1 MLKTVI
7 YARYSSDKQN
17 EQSIEGQIHE
27 CEQFAKTHDMV
38 IIKHYIDRALSGK
51 TDDRPSFLQMI
62 KDSSSGLFDA
72 ILVYKTDRFARNRY
86 DSAVYKAKLKKN
98 GIKIFYAKENIPD
111 GPEGIILESMLEGFA
126 EYYSAELSQKV
137 KRGIKENIRK
147 GLSFGGA
154 CPFGYKIVNK
164 KYVIDDEQAPYVKK
178 IFEDYA
184 KGRRAIDIFNELNT
198 LPNYAGK
205 GRKWNRSSLN
215 RMLTNKKYIGIYE
228 LEDVCVKDAI
238 PPIID
243 EALFNKVQSRIL
255 FNRRHTTRAKVNYL
269 LSGKLFCGL
278 CEHSMTGKTGTSKT
292 KVKYHYYVCSNRHC
306 KQKKYR
312 KELLED
318 IIIQYTVKD
327 ILNPKHFKMIAK
339 KCLEIQQA
347 DNKINDILLMLKKQ
361 LTATKTKINNIMNA
375 IEAGIITTSTKDR
388 LEQLEQEKYKLE
400 LEISTQQLNSNRLLS
415 EKQIIYMLNVFY
427 NKRVDVS
434 FYNQIIDCFI
444 YKIYI
449 YSDKICIVYNLNNS
463 DKDVTYSDINEL
475 YKSSHLNSCGSPLGE
490 ENVKALRDNLGWEEQ
505 EAFVIPQDVYDNF
518 AQKAKK
524 GQEVEDNWNKL
535 FKAYCEKY
543 PEKKALWDKYF
554 AVIDDEKLLNCDE
567 FWSYEDKPQA
577 TRSLSG
583 NMINRLAKIMP
594 NFWGGSADLGPS
606 NKTVIKDG
614 GSFSKNNYLG
624 RNIHYG
630 VREFAMAA
638 IANGITLYGGTKT
651 FVGTF
656 FVFSDYLKPMARL
669 AALMKIPVTY
679 VLTHDSIGVGEDG
692 PTHEPIEQLAMLRAM
707 PNINV
712 FRPADAT
719 ETAAAWYSAITSKN
733 TPTVLALSRQ
743 NLPQIEG
750 SSKEALKGGYII
762 AESIKAKP
770 DAIIIASGSEV
781 SLAVD
786 AKKELMEKG
795 FDIRV
800 VSMPCM
806 DIFEQQSDEYKEKIL
821 PQTVEKRLVVEAGSS
836 ICWGK
841 YLGFKGKSVTI
852 DTFGASAPANVL
864 FKKYGFTVENVVNKA
879 LSMLK

>member
-1 MLKTVI
+1 MNIEQKSVNAIRVLAADTVQKANSGHPGMPLGSAAMAYELWANHLTHNPKNPKWVNRDRFI
-7 YARYSSDKQN
+7 LSAGHASSLLYSLLHLFGYGLTIEDMKNFRQDNSLTPGHPEYGHTVGVEATTGPLGAGMGMAVGMAMAQAHMAATFNTEDYNIIDHYTFVLGGDGCMEEGISSEAFSLAGTLGLSKLIVLYDSN
-17 EQSIEGQIHE
+17 NITIEGNTDLAFTEDVNKRMEAFGFQTLTVEDGNNLEEISKAIE
-27 CEQFAKTHDMV
+27 LAK
-38 IIKHYIDRALSGK
+38 AEK
-51 TDDRPSFLQMI
+51 TKPSFI
-62 KDSSSGLFDA
+62 
-72 ILVYKTDRFARNRY
+72 
-86 DSAVYKAKLKKN
+86 
-98 GIKIFYAKENIPD
+98 
-111 GPEGIILESMLEGFA
+111 
-126 EYYSAELSQKV
+126 
-137 KRGIKENIRK
+137 
-147 GLSFGGA
+147 
-154 CPFGYKIVNK
+154 
-164 KYVIDDEQAPYVKK
+164 
-178 IFEDYA
+178 
-184 KGRRAIDIFNELNT
+184 
-198 LPNYAGK
+198 
-205 GRKWNRSSLN
+205 
-215 RMLTNKKYIGIYE
+215 
-228 LEDVCVKDAI
+228 
-238 PPIID
+238 
-243 EALFNKVQSRIL
+243 
-255 FNRRHTTRAKVNYL
+255 
-269 LSGKLFCGL
+269 
-278 CEHSMTGKTGTSKT
+278 
-292 KVKYHYYVCSNRHC
+292 
-306 KQKKYR
+306 
-312 KELLED
+312 
-318 IIIQYTVKD
+318 TV
-327 ILNPKHFKMIAK
+327 
-339 KCLEIQQA
+339 
-347 DNKINDILLMLKKQ
+347 
-361 LTATKTKINNIMNA
+361 KTKIA
-375 IEAGIITTSTKDR
+375 FGCPAKEG
-388 LEQLEQEKYKLE
+388 
-400 LEISTQQLNSNRLLS
+400 S
-415 EKQIIYMLNVFY
+415 E
-427 NKRVDVS
+427 
-434 FYNQIIDCFI
+434 
-444 YKIYI
+444 
-449 YSDKICIVYNLNNS
+449 
-463 DKDVTYSDINEL
+463 
-475 YKSSHLNSCGSPLGE
+475 SSHGSPLGE

-505 EAFVIPQDVYDNF
+505 EAFVIPQDIYDNF

-524 GQEVEDNWNKL
+524 GQDAEDNWNKL

-543 PEKKALWDKYF
+543 PEKKELWDKYF

-836 ICWGK
+836 I
-841 YLGFKGKSVTI
+841 
-852 DTFGASAPANVL
+852 
-864 FKKYGFTVENVVNKA
+864 
-879 LSMLK
+879 

>member
-1 MLKTVI
+1 MNIEQKSVNAIRVLAADTVQKANSGHPGMPLGSAAMAYELWANHLTHNPKNPKWVNRDRFI
-7 YARYSSDKQN
+7 LSAGHASSLLYSLLHLFGYGLTIEDMKNFRQDNSLTPGHPEYGHTVGVEATTGPLGAGMGMAVGMAMAQAHMAATFNTEDYNVIDHYTFVLGGDGCMEEGISSEAFSLAGTLGLSKLIVLYDSN
-17 EQSIEGQIHE
+17 NITIEGNTDLAFTEDVNKRMEAFGFQTLTVEDGNNLEEISKAIE
-27 CEQFAKTHDMV
+27 LAK
-38 IIKHYIDRALSGK
+38 AEK
-51 TDDRPSFLQMI
+51 TKPSFI
-62 KDSSSGLFDA
+62 
-72 ILVYKTDRFARNRY
+72 
-86 DSAVYKAKLKKN
+86 
-98 GIKIFYAKENIPD
+98 
-111 GPEGIILESMLEGFA
+111 
-126 EYYSAELSQKV
+126 
-137 KRGIKENIRK
+137 
-147 GLSFGGA
+147 
-154 CPFGYKIVNK
+154 
-164 KYVIDDEQAPYVKK
+164 
-178 IFEDYA
+178 
-184 KGRRAIDIFNELNT
+184 
-198 LPNYAGK
+198 
-205 GRKWNRSSLN
+205 
-215 RMLTNKKYIGIYE
+215 
-228 LEDVCVKDAI
+228 
-238 PPIID
+238 
-243 EALFNKVQSRIL
+243 
-255 FNRRHTTRAKVNYL
+255 
-269 LSGKLFCGL
+269 
-278 CEHSMTGKTGTSKT
+278 
-292 KVKYHYYVCSNRHC
+292 
-306 KQKKYR
+306 
-312 KELLED
+312 
-318 IIIQYTVKD
+318 TV
-327 ILNPKHFKMIAK
+327 
-339 KCLEIQQA
+339 
-347 DNKINDILLMLKKQ
+347 
-361 LTATKTKINNIMNA
+361 KTKIA
-375 IEAGIITTSTKDR
+375 FGCPAKEG
-388 LEQLEQEKYKLE
+388 
-400 LEISTQQLNSNRLLS
+400 S
-415 EKQIIYMLNVFY
+415 E
-427 NKRVDVS
+427 
-434 FYNQIIDCFI
+434 
-444 YKIYI
+444 
-449 YSDKICIVYNLNNS
+449 
-463 DKDVTYSDINEL
+463 
-475 YKSSHLNSCGSPLGE
+475 SSHGSPLGE

-524 GQEVEDNWNKL
+524 GQEAEDNWNKL

-543 PEKKALWDKYF
+543 PEKKKLWDKYF

-567 FWSYEDKPQA
+567 FWSYEDKSQA

-594 NFWGGSADLGPS
+594 NLWGGSADLGPS

-750 SSKEALKGGYII
+750 SSKETLKGGYII

-879 LSMLK
+879 LSILK

>member
-1 MLKTVI
+1 MNIEQKSVNAIRVLAADTVQKANSGHPGMPLGSAAMAYELWANHLTHNPKNLKWVNRDRFILSAGHASSLLYSLLHLFGYGLTIEDMKNFRQDNSLTPGHPEYGHTVGVEATTGPLGAGMGMAVGMAMAQAHMAATFNTEDYNVI
-7 YARYSSDKQN
+7 DHYTFVLGGDGCMEEGISSEAFSLAGTLGLSKLIVLYDSN
-17 EQSIEGQIHE
+17 NITIEGNTDLAFTEDVNKRMEAFGFQTLTVEDGNNLEEISKAIE
-27 CEQFAKTHDMV
+27 LAK
-38 IIKHYIDRALSGK
+38 AEK
-51 TDDRPSFLQMI
+51 TKPSFI
-62 KDSSSGLFDA
+62 
-72 ILVYKTDRFARNRY
+72 
-86 DSAVYKAKLKKN
+86 
-98 GIKIFYAKENIPD
+98 
-111 GPEGIILESMLEGFA
+111 
-126 EYYSAELSQKV
+126 
-137 KRGIKENIRK
+137 
-147 GLSFGGA
+147 
-154 CPFGYKIVNK
+154 
-164 KYVIDDEQAPYVKK
+164 
-178 IFEDYA
+178 
-184 KGRRAIDIFNELNT
+184 
-198 LPNYAGK
+198 
-205 GRKWNRSSLN
+205 
-215 RMLTNKKYIGIYE
+215 
-228 LEDVCVKDAI
+228 
-238 PPIID
+238 
-243 EALFNKVQSRIL
+243 
-255 FNRRHTTRAKVNYL
+255 
-269 LSGKLFCGL
+269 
-278 CEHSMTGKTGTSKT
+278 
-292 KVKYHYYVCSNRHC
+292 
-306 KQKKYR
+306 
-312 KELLED
+312 
-318 IIIQYTVKD
+318 TV
-327 ILNPKHFKMIAK
+327 
-339 KCLEIQQA
+339 
-347 DNKINDILLMLKKQ
+347 
-361 LTATKTKINNIMNA
+361 KTKIA
-375 IEAGIITTSTKDR
+375 FGCPAKEG
-388 LEQLEQEKYKLE
+388 
-400 LEISTQQLNSNRLLS
+400 S
-415 EKQIIYMLNVFY
+415 E
-427 NKRVDVS
+427 
-434 FYNQIIDCFI
+434 
-444 YKIYI
+444 
-449 YSDKICIVYNLNNS
+449 
-463 DKDVTYSDINEL
+463 
-475 YKSSHLNSCGSPLGE
+475 SSHGSPLGE

-524 GQEVEDNWNKL
+524 GQEAEDNWNKL

>member
-1 MLKTVI
+1 MNIEQKSVNAIRVLAADTVQKANSGHPGMPLGSAAMAYELWANHLTHNPKNPKWVNRDRFI
-7 YARYSSDKQN
+7 LSAGHASSLLYSLLHLFGYGLTIEDMKNFRQDNSLTPGHPEYGHTVGVEATTGPLGAGMGMAVGMAMAQAHMAATFNIEDYNIIDHYTFVLGGDGCMEEGISSEAFSLAGTLGLSKLIVLYDSN
-17 EQSIEGQIHE
+17 NITIEGNTDLAFTEDVNKRMEAFGFQTLTVEDGNNLEEISKAIE
-27 CEQFAKTHDMV
+27 LAK
-38 IIKHYIDRALSGK
+38 AEK
-51 TDDRPSFLQMI
+51 TKPSFI
-62 KDSSSGLFDA
+62 
-72 ILVYKTDRFARNRY
+72 
-86 DSAVYKAKLKKN
+86 
-98 GIKIFYAKENIPD
+98 
-111 GPEGIILESMLEGFA
+111 
-126 EYYSAELSQKV
+126 
-137 KRGIKENIRK
+137 
-147 GLSFGGA
+147 
-154 CPFGYKIVNK
+154 
-164 KYVIDDEQAPYVKK
+164 
-178 IFEDYA
+178 
-184 KGRRAIDIFNELNT
+184 
-198 LPNYAGK
+198 
-205 GRKWNRSSLN
+205 
-215 RMLTNKKYIGIYE
+215 
-228 LEDVCVKDAI
+228 
-238 PPIID
+238 
-243 EALFNKVQSRIL
+243 
-255 FNRRHTTRAKVNYL
+255 
-269 LSGKLFCGL
+269 
-278 CEHSMTGKTGTSKT
+278 
-292 KVKYHYYVCSNRHC
+292 
-306 KQKKYR
+306 
-312 KELLED
+312 
-318 IIIQYTVKD
+318 TV
-327 ILNPKHFKMIAK
+327 
-339 KCLEIQQA
+339 
-347 DNKINDILLMLKKQ
+347 
-361 LTATKTKINNIMNA
+361 KTKIA
-375 IEAGIITTSTKDR
+375 FGCPAKEG
-388 LEQLEQEKYKLE
+388 
-400 LEISTQQLNSNRLLS
+400 S
-415 EKQIIYMLNVFY
+415 E
-427 NKRVDVS
+427 
-434 FYNQIIDCFI
+434 
-444 YKIYI
+444 
-449 YSDKICIVYNLNNS
+449 
-463 DKDVTYSDINEL
+463 
-475 YKSSHLNSCGSPLGE
+475 SSHGSPLGE

-524 GQEVEDNWNKL
+524 GQEAEDNWNKL

-543 PEKKALWDKYF
+543 PEKKELWDKYF

>member
-62 KDSSSGLFDA
+62 KDSSSGIFDA
-72 ILVYKTDRFARNRY
+72 VLVYKTDRFARNRY

-154 CPFGYKIVNK
+154 CLFGYKIVNK

-215 RMLTNKKYIGIYE
+215 RMLTNKKYIGIYK

-292 KVKYHYYVCSNRHC
+292 KAKYHYYVCSNRHC

-347 DNKINDILLMLKKQ
+347 DNKINDILSMLKKQ
-361 LTATKTKINNIMNA
+361 LTATKTKINNLMNA

-388 LEQLEQEKYKLE
+388 LEQLELEKYKLE

-415 EKQIIYMLNVFY
+415 EEQILYMLNEFY
-427 NKRVDVS
+427 KKRADVS

-475 YKSSHLNSCGSPLGE
+475 YKSSHLNSCGSL
-490 ENVKALRDNLGWEEQ
+490 
-505 EAFVIPQDVYDNF
+505 F
-518 AQKAKK
+518 QKQK
-524 GQEVEDNWNKL
+524 V
-535 FKAYCEKY
+535 
-543 PEKKALWDKYF
+543 
-554 AVIDDEKLLNCDE
+554 
-567 FWSYEDKPQA
+567 
-577 TRSLSG
+577 
-583 NMINRLAKIMP
+583 
-594 NFWGGSADLGPS
+594 
-606 NKTVIKDG
+606 
-614 GSFSKNNYLG
+614 
-624 RNIHYG
+624 
-630 VREFAMAA
+630 
-638 IANGITLYGGTKT
+638 
-651 FVGTF
+651 
-656 FVFSDYLKPMARL
+656 
-669 AALMKIPVTY
+669 
-679 VLTHDSIGVGEDG
+679 
-692 PTHEPIEQLAMLRAM
+692 
-707 PNINV
+707 
-712 FRPADAT
+712 
-719 ETAAAWYSAITSKN
+719 
-733 TPTVLALSRQ
+733 
-743 NLPQIEG
+743 
-750 SSKEALKGGYII
+750 
-762 AESIKAKP
+762 
-770 DAIIIASGSEV
+770 
-781 SLAVD
+781 
-786 AKKELMEKG
+786 
-795 FDIRV
+795 
-800 VSMPCM
+800 
-806 DIFEQQSDEYKEKIL
+806 
-821 PQTVEKRLVVEAGSS
+821 
-836 ICWGK
+836 
-841 YLGFKGKSVTI
+841 
-852 DTFGASAPANVL
+852 
-864 FKKYGFTVENVVNKA
+864 
-879 LSMLK
+879 

>member
-1 MLKTVI
+1 MNIEQKSVNAIRVLAADTVQKANSGHPGMPLGSAAMAYELWANHLTHNPKNPKWVNRDRFI
-7 YARYSSDKQN
+7 LSAGHASSLLYSLLHLFGYGLTIEDMKNFRQDNSLTPGHPEYGHTVGVEATTGPLGAGMGMAVGMAMAQAHMAATFNTEDYNVIDHYTFVLGGDGCMEEGISSEAFSLAGTLGLSKLIVLYDSN
-17 EQSIEGQIHE
+17 NITIEGNTDLAFTEDVNKRMEVFGFQTLTVEDGNNLEEISKAIE
-27 CEQFAKTHDMV
+27 LAK
-38 IIKHYIDRALSGK
+38 AEK
-51 TDDRPSFLQMI
+51 TKPSFI
-62 KDSSSGLFDA
+62 
-72 ILVYKTDRFARNRY
+72 
-86 DSAVYKAKLKKN
+86 
-98 GIKIFYAKENIPD
+98 
-111 GPEGIILESMLEGFA
+111 
-126 EYYSAELSQKV
+126 
-137 KRGIKENIRK
+137 
-147 GLSFGGA
+147 
-154 CPFGYKIVNK
+154 
-164 KYVIDDEQAPYVKK
+164 
-178 IFEDYA
+178 
-184 KGRRAIDIFNELNT
+184 
-198 LPNYAGK
+198 
-205 GRKWNRSSLN
+205 
-215 RMLTNKKYIGIYE
+215 
-228 LEDVCVKDAI
+228 
-238 PPIID
+238 
-243 EALFNKVQSRIL
+243 
-255 FNRRHTTRAKVNYL
+255 
-269 LSGKLFCGL
+269 
-278 CEHSMTGKTGTSKT
+278 
-292 KVKYHYYVCSNRHC
+292 
-306 KQKKYR
+306 
-312 KELLED
+312 
-318 IIIQYTVKD
+318 TV
-327 ILNPKHFKMIAK
+327 
-339 KCLEIQQA
+339 
-347 DNKINDILLMLKKQ
+347 
-361 LTATKTKINNIMNA
+361 KTKIA
-375 IEAGIITTSTKDR
+375 FGCPAKEG
-388 LEQLEQEKYKLE
+388 
-400 LEISTQQLNSNRLLS
+400 S
-415 EKQIIYMLNVFY
+415 E
-427 NKRVDVS
+427 
-434 FYNQIIDCFI
+434 
-444 YKIYI
+444 
-449 YSDKICIVYNLNNS
+449 
-463 DKDVTYSDINEL
+463 
-475 YKSSHLNSCGSPLGE
+475 SSHGSPLGE

-524 GQEVEDNWNKL
+524 GQEAEDNWNKL

-543 PEKKALWDKYF
+543 PEKKELWDKYF

-781 SLAVD
+781 SLAVE

>member
-1 MLKTVI
+1 MNIEQKSVNAIRVLAADTVQKANSGHPGMPLGSAAMAYELWVNHLTHNPKNPKWVNRDRFI
-7 YARYSSDKQN
+7 LSAGHASSLLYSLLHLFGYGLTIEDMKNFRQDNSLTPGHPEYGHTVGVEATTGPLGAGMGMAVGMAMAQAHMAATFNTEDYNIIDHYTFVLGGDGCMEEGISSEAFSLAGTLGLSKLIVLYDSN
-17 EQSIEGQIHE
+17 NITIEGNTDLAFTEDVNKRMEAFGFQTLTVEDGNNLEEISKAIE
-27 CEQFAKTHDMV
+27 LAK
-38 IIKHYIDRALSGK
+38 SEK
-51 TDDRPSFLQMI
+51 TKPSFI
-62 KDSSSGLFDA
+62 
-72 ILVYKTDRFARNRY
+72 
-86 DSAVYKAKLKKN
+86 
-98 GIKIFYAKENIPD
+98 
-111 GPEGIILESMLEGFA
+111 
-126 EYYSAELSQKV
+126 
-137 KRGIKENIRK
+137 
-147 GLSFGGA
+147 
-154 CPFGYKIVNK
+154 
-164 KYVIDDEQAPYVKK
+164 
-178 IFEDYA
+178 
-184 KGRRAIDIFNELNT
+184 
-198 LPNYAGK
+198 
-205 GRKWNRSSLN
+205 
-215 RMLTNKKYIGIYE
+215 
-228 LEDVCVKDAI
+228 
-238 PPIID
+238 
-243 EALFNKVQSRIL
+243 
-255 FNRRHTTRAKVNYL
+255 
-269 LSGKLFCGL
+269 
-278 CEHSMTGKTGTSKT
+278 
-292 KVKYHYYVCSNRHC
+292 
-306 KQKKYR
+306 
-312 KELLED
+312 
-318 IIIQYTVKD
+318 TV
-327 ILNPKHFKMIAK
+327 
-339 KCLEIQQA
+339 
-347 DNKINDILLMLKKQ
+347 
-361 LTATKTKINNIMNA
+361 KTKIA
-375 IEAGIITTSTKDR
+375 FGCPAKEG
-388 LEQLEQEKYKLE
+388 
-400 LEISTQQLNSNRLLS
+400 S
-415 EKQIIYMLNVFY
+415 E
-427 NKRVDVS
+427 
-434 FYNQIIDCFI
+434 
-444 YKIYI
+444 
-449 YSDKICIVYNLNNS
+449 
-463 DKDVTYSDINEL
+463 
-475 YKSSHLNSCGSPLGE
+475 SSHGSPLGE

-524 GQEVEDNWNKL
+524 GQEAEDNWNKL

-543 PEKKALWDKYF
+543 PEKKELWDKYF

-583 NMINRLAKIMP
+583 NMINFLAKIMP

-781 SLAVD
+781 SLAVE

>member
-1 MLKTVI
+1 MNIEQKSVNAIRVLAADTVQKANSGHPGMPLGSAAMAYELWANHLTHNPKNPKWVNRDRFI
-7 YARYSSDKQN
+7 LSAGHASSLLYSLLHLFGYGLTIEDMKNFRQDNSLTPGHPEYGHTVGVEATTGPLGAGMGMAVGMAMAQAHMAATFNTEDYNIIDHYTFVLGGDGCMEEGISSEAFSLAGTLGLSKLIVLYDSN
-17 EQSIEGQIHE
+17 NITIEGNTDLAFTEDVNKRMEAFGFQTLTVEDGNNLEEISKAIE
-27 CEQFAKTHDMV
+27 LAK
-38 IIKHYIDRALSGK
+38 AEK
-51 TDDRPSFLQMI
+51 TKPSFI
-62 KDSSSGLFDA
+62 
-72 ILVYKTDRFARNRY
+72 
-86 DSAVYKAKLKKN
+86 
-98 GIKIFYAKENIPD
+98 
-111 GPEGIILESMLEGFA
+111 
-126 EYYSAELSQKV
+126 
-137 KRGIKENIRK
+137 
-147 GLSFGGA
+147 
-154 CPFGYKIVNK
+154 
-164 KYVIDDEQAPYVKK
+164 
-178 IFEDYA
+178 
-184 KGRRAIDIFNELNT
+184 
-198 LPNYAGK
+198 
-205 GRKWNRSSLN
+205 
-215 RMLTNKKYIGIYE
+215 
-228 LEDVCVKDAI
+228 
-238 PPIID
+238 
-243 EALFNKVQSRIL
+243 
-255 FNRRHTTRAKVNYL
+255 
-269 LSGKLFCGL
+269 
-278 CEHSMTGKTGTSKT
+278 
-292 KVKYHYYVCSNRHC
+292 
-306 KQKKYR
+306 
-312 KELLED
+312 
-318 IIIQYTVKD
+318 TV
-327 ILNPKHFKMIAK
+327 
-339 KCLEIQQA
+339 
-347 DNKINDILLMLKKQ
+347 
-361 LTATKTKINNIMNA
+361 KTKIA
-375 IEAGIITTSTKDR
+375 FGCPAKEG
-388 LEQLEQEKYKLE
+388 
-400 LEISTQQLNSNRLLS
+400 S
-415 EKQIIYMLNVFY
+415 E
-427 NKRVDVS
+427 
-434 FYNQIIDCFI
+434 
-444 YKIYI
+444 
-449 YSDKICIVYNLNNS
+449 
-463 DKDVTYSDINEL
+463 
-475 YKSSHLNSCGSPLGE
+475 SSHGSPLGE

-524 GQEVEDNWNKL
+524 GQDAEDNWNKL

-543 PEKKALWDKYF
+543 PEKKELWDKYF

-669 AALMKIPVTY
+669 AALMEIPVTY

-781 SLAVD
+781 SLAVE

>member
-1 MLKTVI
+1 MNVEQKSVNAIRVLAADTVQKANSGHPGMPLGSAAMAYELWVNHLTHNPKNPKWVNRDRFI
-7 YARYSSDKQN
+7 LSAGHASSLLYSLLHLFGYGLTIEDMKNFRQDNSLTPGHPEYGHTVGVEATTGPLGAGMGMAVGMAMAQAHMAATFNTEDYNIIDHYTFVLGGDGCMEEGISSEAFSLAGTLGLSKLIVLYDSN
-17 EQSIEGQIHE
+17 NITIEGNTDLAFTEDVNKRMEAFGFQTLTVEDGNNLEEISKAIE
-27 CEQFAKTHDMV
+27 LAK
-38 IIKHYIDRALSGK
+38 AEK
-51 TDDRPSFLQMI
+51 TKPSFI
-62 KDSSSGLFDA
+62 
-72 ILVYKTDRFARNRY
+72 
-86 DSAVYKAKLKKN
+86 
-98 GIKIFYAKENIPD
+98 
-111 GPEGIILESMLEGFA
+111 
-126 EYYSAELSQKV
+126 
-137 KRGIKENIRK
+137 
-147 GLSFGGA
+147 
-154 CPFGYKIVNK
+154 
-164 KYVIDDEQAPYVKK
+164 
-178 IFEDYA
+178 
-184 KGRRAIDIFNELNT
+184 
-198 LPNYAGK
+198 
-205 GRKWNRSSLN
+205 
-215 RMLTNKKYIGIYE
+215 
-228 LEDVCVKDAI
+228 
-238 PPIID
+238 
-243 EALFNKVQSRIL
+243 
-255 FNRRHTTRAKVNYL
+255 
-269 LSGKLFCGL
+269 
-278 CEHSMTGKTGTSKT
+278 
-292 KVKYHYYVCSNRHC
+292 
-306 KQKKYR
+306 
-312 KELLED
+312 
-318 IIIQYTVKD
+318 TV
-327 ILNPKHFKMIAK
+327 
-339 KCLEIQQA
+339 
-347 DNKINDILLMLKKQ
+347 
-361 LTATKTKINNIMNA
+361 KTKIA
-375 IEAGIITTSTKDR
+375 FGCPAKEG
-388 LEQLEQEKYKLE
+388 
-400 LEISTQQLNSNRLLS
+400 S
-415 EKQIIYMLNVFY
+415 E
-427 NKRVDVS
+427 
-434 FYNQIIDCFI
+434 
-444 YKIYI
+444 
-449 YSDKICIVYNLNNS
+449 
-463 DKDVTYSDINEL
+463 
-475 YKSSHLNSCGSPLGE
+475 SSHGSPLGE

-524 GQEVEDNWNKL
+524 GQEAEDNWNKL

>member
-1 MLKTVI
+1 MGMAVGMAMAQAHMAATFNTEDYNIIDHYTFVLGGDGCMEEGI
-7 YARYSSDKQN
+7 SSEAFSLAGTLGLSKLIVLYDSN
-17 EQSIEGQIHE
+17 NITIEGNTDLAFTEDVNKRMEAFGFQTLTVEDGNNLEEISKAIE
-27 CEQFAKTHDMV
+27 LAK
-38 IIKHYIDRALSGK
+38 AEK
-51 TDDRPSFLQMI
+51 TKPSFI
-62 KDSSSGLFDA
+62 
-72 ILVYKTDRFARNRY
+72 
-86 DSAVYKAKLKKN
+86 
-98 GIKIFYAKENIPD
+98 
-111 GPEGIILESMLEGFA
+111 
-126 EYYSAELSQKV
+126 
-137 KRGIKENIRK
+137 
-147 GLSFGGA
+147 
-154 CPFGYKIVNK
+154 
-164 KYVIDDEQAPYVKK
+164 
-178 IFEDYA
+178 
-184 KGRRAIDIFNELNT
+184 
-198 LPNYAGK
+198 
-205 GRKWNRSSLN
+205 
-215 RMLTNKKYIGIYE
+215 
-228 LEDVCVKDAI
+228 
-238 PPIID
+238 
-243 EALFNKVQSRIL
+243 
-255 FNRRHTTRAKVNYL
+255 
-269 LSGKLFCGL
+269 
-278 CEHSMTGKTGTSKT
+278 
-292 KVKYHYYVCSNRHC
+292 
-306 KQKKYR
+306 
-312 KELLED
+312 
-318 IIIQYTVKD
+318 TV
-327 ILNPKHFKMIAK
+327 
-339 KCLEIQQA
+339 
-347 DNKINDILLMLKKQ
+347 
-361 LTATKTKINNIMNA
+361 KTKIA
-375 IEAGIITTSTKDR
+375 FGCPAKEG
-388 LEQLEQEKYKLE
+388 
-400 LEISTQQLNSNRLLS
+400 S
-415 EKQIIYMLNVFY
+415 E
-427 NKRVDVS
+427 
-434 FYNQIIDCFI
+434 
-444 YKIYI
+444 
-449 YSDKICIVYNLNNS
+449 
-463 DKDVTYSDINEL
+463 
-475 YKSSHLNSCGSPLGE
+475 SSHGSPLGE

-524 GQEVEDNWNKL
+524 GQEAEDNWNKL

-800 VSMPCM
+800 VSMPCI

>member
-1 MLKTVI
+1 MNIEQKSVNAIRVLAADTVQKANSGHPGMPLGSAAMAYELWVNHLTHNPKNPKWVNRDRFI
-7 YARYSSDKQN
+7 LSAGHASSLLYSLLHLFGYGLTIEDMKNFRQDNSLTPGHPEYGHTVGVEATTGPLGAGMGMAVGMAMAQAHMAATFNTEDYNIIDHYTFVLGGDGCMEEGISSEAFSLAGTLGLSKLIVLYDSN
-17 EQSIEGQIHE
+17 NITIEGNTDLAFTEDVNKRMEAFGFQTLTVEDGNNLEEISKAIE
-27 CEQFAKTHDMV
+27 LAK
-38 IIKHYIDRALSGK
+38 AEK
-51 TDDRPSFLQMI
+51 TKPSFI
-62 KDSSSGLFDA
+62 
-72 ILVYKTDRFARNRY
+72 
-86 DSAVYKAKLKKN
+86 
-98 GIKIFYAKENIPD
+98 
-111 GPEGIILESMLEGFA
+111 
-126 EYYSAELSQKV
+126 
-137 KRGIKENIRK
+137 
-147 GLSFGGA
+147 
-154 CPFGYKIVNK
+154 
-164 KYVIDDEQAPYVKK
+164 
-178 IFEDYA
+178 
-184 KGRRAIDIFNELNT
+184 
-198 LPNYAGK
+198 
-205 GRKWNRSSLN
+205 
-215 RMLTNKKYIGIYE
+215 
-228 LEDVCVKDAI
+228 
-238 PPIID
+238 
-243 EALFNKVQSRIL
+243 
-255 FNRRHTTRAKVNYL
+255 
-269 LSGKLFCGL
+269 
-278 CEHSMTGKTGTSKT
+278 
-292 KVKYHYYVCSNRHC
+292 
-306 KQKKYR
+306 
-312 KELLED
+312 
-318 IIIQYTVKD
+318 TV
-327 ILNPKHFKMIAK
+327 
-339 KCLEIQQA
+339 
-347 DNKINDILLMLKKQ
+347 
-361 LTATKTKINNIMNA
+361 KTKIA
-375 IEAGIITTSTKDR
+375 FGCPAKEG
-388 LEQLEQEKYKLE
+388 
-400 LEISTQQLNSNRLLS
+400 S
-415 EKQIIYMLNVFY
+415 E
-427 NKRVDVS
+427 
-434 FYNQIIDCFI
+434 
-444 YKIYI
+444 
-449 YSDKICIVYNLNNS
+449 
-463 DKDVTYSDINEL
+463 
-475 YKSSHLNSCGSPLGE
+475 SSHGSPLGE

-524 GQEVEDNWNKL
+524 GQEAEDNWNKL

-781 SLAVD
+781 SLAVE

-800 VSMPCM
+800 VSMLCM

>member
-1 MLKTVI
+1 MNIEQKSVNAIRVLAADTVQKANSGHPGMPLGSAAMAYELWANHLTHNPKNPKWVNRDRFI
-7 YARYSSDKQN
+7 LSAGHASSLLYSLLHLFGYGLTIEDMKNFRQDNSLTPGHPEYGHTVGVEATTGPLGAGMGMAVGMAMAQAHMAATFNTEDYNVIDHYTFVLGGDGCMEEGISSEAFSLAGTLGLSKLIVLYDSN
-17 EQSIEGQIHE
+17 NITIEGNTDLAFTEDVNKRMEAFGFQTLTVEDGNNLEEISKAIE
-27 CEQFAKTHDMV
+27 LAK
-38 IIKHYIDRALSGK
+38 SEK
-51 TDDRPSFLQMI
+51 TKPSFI
-62 KDSSSGLFDA
+62 
-72 ILVYKTDRFARNRY
+72 
-86 DSAVYKAKLKKN
+86 
-98 GIKIFYAKENIPD
+98 
-111 GPEGIILESMLEGFA
+111 
-126 EYYSAELSQKV
+126 
-137 KRGIKENIRK
+137 
-147 GLSFGGA
+147 
-154 CPFGYKIVNK
+154 
-164 KYVIDDEQAPYVKK
+164 
-178 IFEDYA
+178 
-184 KGRRAIDIFNELNT
+184 
-198 LPNYAGK
+198 
-205 GRKWNRSSLN
+205 
-215 RMLTNKKYIGIYE
+215 
-228 LEDVCVKDAI
+228 
-238 PPIID
+238 
-243 EALFNKVQSRIL
+243 
-255 FNRRHTTRAKVNYL
+255 
-269 LSGKLFCGL
+269 
-278 CEHSMTGKTGTSKT
+278 
-292 KVKYHYYVCSNRHC
+292 
-306 KQKKYR
+306 
-312 KELLED
+312 
-318 IIIQYTVKD
+318 TV
-327 ILNPKHFKMIAK
+327 
-339 KCLEIQQA
+339 
-347 DNKINDILLMLKKQ
+347 
-361 LTATKTKINNIMNA
+361 KTKIA
-375 IEAGIITTSTKDR
+375 FGCPAKEG
-388 LEQLEQEKYKLE
+388 
-400 LEISTQQLNSNRLLS
+400 S
-415 EKQIIYMLNVFY
+415 E
-427 NKRVDVS
+427 
-434 FYNQIIDCFI
+434 
-444 YKIYI
+444 
-449 YSDKICIVYNLNNS
+449 
-463 DKDVTYSDINEL
+463 
-475 YKSSHLNSCGSPLGE
+475 SSHGSPLGE

-524 GQEVEDNWNKL
+524 GQEAEDNWNKL

-543 PEKKALWDKYF
+543 PEKNALWDKYF

-712 FRPADAT
+712 FRPADAI

>member
-1 MLKTVI
+1 MNIEQKSVNAIRVLAADTVQKANSGHPGMPLGSAAMAYELWANHLTHNPKNPKWVNRDRFI
-7 YARYSSDKQN
+7 LSAGHASSLLYSLLHLFGYGLTIEDMKNFRQDNSLTPGHPEYGHTVGVEATTGPLGAGMGMAVGMAMAQAHMAATFNTEDYNIIDHYTFVLGGDGCMEEGISSEAFSLAGTLGLSKLIVLYDSN
-17 EQSIEGQIHE
+17 NITIEGNTDLAFTEDVNKRMEAFGFQTLTVEDGNNLEEISKAIE
-27 CEQFAKTHDMV
+27 LAK
-38 IIKHYIDRALSGK
+38 SEK
-51 TDDRPSFLQMI
+51 TKPSFI
-62 KDSSSGLFDA
+62 
-72 ILVYKTDRFARNRY
+72 
-86 DSAVYKAKLKKN
+86 
-98 GIKIFYAKENIPD
+98 
-111 GPEGIILESMLEGFA
+111 
-126 EYYSAELSQKV
+126 
-137 KRGIKENIRK
+137 
-147 GLSFGGA
+147 
-154 CPFGYKIVNK
+154 
-164 KYVIDDEQAPYVKK
+164 
-178 IFEDYA
+178 
-184 KGRRAIDIFNELNT
+184 
-198 LPNYAGK
+198 
-205 GRKWNRSSLN
+205 
-215 RMLTNKKYIGIYE
+215 
-228 LEDVCVKDAI
+228 
-238 PPIID
+238 
-243 EALFNKVQSRIL
+243 
-255 FNRRHTTRAKVNYL
+255 
-269 LSGKLFCGL
+269 
-278 CEHSMTGKTGTSKT
+278 
-292 KVKYHYYVCSNRHC
+292 
-306 KQKKYR
+306 
-312 KELLED
+312 
-318 IIIQYTVKD
+318 TV
-327 ILNPKHFKMIAK
+327 
-339 KCLEIQQA
+339 
-347 DNKINDILLMLKKQ
+347 
-361 LTATKTKINNIMNA
+361 KTKIA
-375 IEAGIITTSTKDR
+375 FGCPAKEG
-388 LEQLEQEKYKLE
+388 
-400 LEISTQQLNSNRLLS
+400 S
-415 EKQIIYMLNVFY
+415 E
-427 NKRVDVS
+427 
-434 FYNQIIDCFI
+434 
-444 YKIYI
+444 
-449 YSDKICIVYNLNNS
+449 
-463 DKDVTYSDINEL
+463 
-475 YKSSHLNSCGSPLGE
+475 SSHGSPLGE
-490 ENVKALRDNLGWEEQ
+490 ENVKALRYNLGWEEQ

-524 GQEVEDNWNKL
+524 GQEAEDNWNKL

-543 PEKKALWDKYF
+543 PEKKELWDKYF

>member
-1 MLKTVI
+1 MNIEQKSVNAIRVLAADTVQKANSGHPGMPLGSAAMAYELWANHLTHNPKNPKWVNRDRFI
-7 YARYSSDKQN
+7 LSAGHASSLLYSLLHLFGYGLTIEDMKNFRQDNSLTPGHPEYGHTVGVEATTGPLGAGMGMAVGMAMAQAHMAATFNTEDYNIIDHYTFVLGGDGCMEEGISSEAFSLAGTLGLSKLIVLYDSN
-17 EQSIEGQIHE
+17 NITIEGNTDLAFTEDVNKRMEAFGFQTLTVEDGNNLEEISKAIE
-27 CEQFAKTHDMV
+27 LAK
-38 IIKHYIDRALSGK
+38 SEK
-51 TDDRPSFLQMI
+51 TKPSFI
-62 KDSSSGLFDA
+62 
-72 ILVYKTDRFARNRY
+72 
-86 DSAVYKAKLKKN
+86 
-98 GIKIFYAKENIPD
+98 
-111 GPEGIILESMLEGFA
+111 
-126 EYYSAELSQKV
+126 
-137 KRGIKENIRK
+137 
-147 GLSFGGA
+147 
-154 CPFGYKIVNK
+154 
-164 KYVIDDEQAPYVKK
+164 
-178 IFEDYA
+178 
-184 KGRRAIDIFNELNT
+184 
-198 LPNYAGK
+198 
-205 GRKWNRSSLN
+205 
-215 RMLTNKKYIGIYE
+215 
-228 LEDVCVKDAI
+228 
-238 PPIID
+238 
-243 EALFNKVQSRIL
+243 
-255 FNRRHTTRAKVNYL
+255 
-269 LSGKLFCGL
+269 
-278 CEHSMTGKTGTSKT
+278 
-292 KVKYHYYVCSNRHC
+292 
-306 KQKKYR
+306 
-312 KELLED
+312 
-318 IIIQYTVKD
+318 TV
-327 ILNPKHFKMIAK
+327 
-339 KCLEIQQA
+339 
-347 DNKINDILLMLKKQ
+347 
-361 LTATKTKINNIMNA
+361 KTKIA
-375 IEAGIITTSTKDR
+375 FGCPAKEG
-388 LEQLEQEKYKLE
+388 
-400 LEISTQQLNSNRLLS
+400 S
-415 EKQIIYMLNVFY
+415 E
-427 NKRVDVS
+427 
-434 FYNQIIDCFI
+434 
-444 YKIYI
+444 
-449 YSDKICIVYNLNNS
+449 
-463 DKDVTYSDINEL
+463 
-475 YKSSHLNSCGSPLGE
+475 SSHGSPLGE

-524 GQEVEDNWNKL
+524 GQEAEDNWNKL

-543 PEKKALWDKYF
+543 PEKKELWDKYF

-583 NMINRLAKIMP
+583 NMINFLAKIMP

>member
-1 MLKTVI
+1 MNIEQKSVNAIRVLAADTVQKANSGHPGMPLGSAAMAYELWANHLTHNPKNPKWVNRDRFI
-7 YARYSSDKQN
+7 LSAGHASSLLYSLLHLFGYGLTIEDMKNFRQDNSLTPGHPEYGHTVGVEATTGPLGAGMGMAVGMAMAQAHMAATFNTEDYNIIDHYTFVLGGDGCMEEGISSEAFSLAGTLGLSKLIVLYDSN
-17 EQSIEGQIHE
+17 NITIEGNTDLAFTEDVNKRMEAFGFQTLTVEDGNNLEEISKAIE
-27 CEQFAKTHDMV
+27 LAK
-38 IIKHYIDRALSGK
+38 AEK
-51 TDDRPSFLQMI
+51 TKPSFI
-62 KDSSSGLFDA
+62 
-72 ILVYKTDRFARNRY
+72 
-86 DSAVYKAKLKKN
+86 
-98 GIKIFYAKENIPD
+98 
-111 GPEGIILESMLEGFA
+111 
-126 EYYSAELSQKV
+126 
-137 KRGIKENIRK
+137 
-147 GLSFGGA
+147 
-154 CPFGYKIVNK
+154 
-164 KYVIDDEQAPYVKK
+164 
-178 IFEDYA
+178 
-184 KGRRAIDIFNELNT
+184 
-198 LPNYAGK
+198 
-205 GRKWNRSSLN
+205 
-215 RMLTNKKYIGIYE
+215 
-228 LEDVCVKDAI
+228 
-238 PPIID
+238 
-243 EALFNKVQSRIL
+243 
-255 FNRRHTTRAKVNYL
+255 
-269 LSGKLFCGL
+269 
-278 CEHSMTGKTGTSKT
+278 
-292 KVKYHYYVCSNRHC
+292 
-306 KQKKYR
+306 
-312 KELLED
+312 
-318 IIIQYTVKD
+318 TV
-327 ILNPKHFKMIAK
+327 
-339 KCLEIQQA
+339 
-347 DNKINDILLMLKKQ
+347 
-361 LTATKTKINNIMNA
+361 KTKIA
-375 IEAGIITTSTKDR
+375 FGCPAKEG
-388 LEQLEQEKYKLE
+388 
-400 LEISTQQLNSNRLLS
+400 S
-415 EKQIIYMLNVFY
+415 E
-427 NKRVDVS
+427 
-434 FYNQIIDCFI
+434 
-444 YKIYI
+444 
-449 YSDKICIVYNLNNS
+449 
-463 DKDVTYSDINEL
+463 
-475 YKSSHLNSCGSPLGE
+475 SSHGSPLGE

-524 GQEVEDNWNKL
+524 GQEAEDNWNKL

-712 FRPADAT
+712 FRPADAI

-770 DAIIIASGSEV
+770 DVIIIASGSEV

>member
-1 MLKTVI
+1 MNIEQKSVNAIRVLAADTVQKANSGHPGMPLGSAAMAYELWANHLTHNPKNPKWVNRDRFI
-7 YARYSSDKQN
+7 LSAGHASSLLYSLLHLFGYGLTIEDMKNFRQDNSLTPGHPEYGHTVGVEATTGPLGAGMGMAVGMAMAQAHMAATFNTEDYNIIDHYTFVLGGDGCMEEGISSEAFSLAGTLGLSKLIVLYDSN
-17 EQSIEGQIHE
+17 NITIEGNTDLAFTEDVNKRMEAFGFQTLTVEDGNNLEEISKAIE
-27 CEQFAKTHDMV
+27 LAK
-38 IIKHYIDRALSGK
+38 SEK
-51 TDDRPSFLQMI
+51 TKPSFI
-62 KDSSSGLFDA
+62 
-72 ILVYKTDRFARNRY
+72 
-86 DSAVYKAKLKKN
+86 
-98 GIKIFYAKENIPD
+98 
-111 GPEGIILESMLEGFA
+111 
-126 EYYSAELSQKV
+126 
-137 KRGIKENIRK
+137 
-147 GLSFGGA
+147 
-154 CPFGYKIVNK
+154 
-164 KYVIDDEQAPYVKK
+164 
-178 IFEDYA
+178 
-184 KGRRAIDIFNELNT
+184 
-198 LPNYAGK
+198 
-205 GRKWNRSSLN
+205 
-215 RMLTNKKYIGIYE
+215 
-228 LEDVCVKDAI
+228 
-238 PPIID
+238 
-243 EALFNKVQSRIL
+243 
-255 FNRRHTTRAKVNYL
+255 
-269 LSGKLFCGL
+269 
-278 CEHSMTGKTGTSKT
+278 
-292 KVKYHYYVCSNRHC
+292 
-306 KQKKYR
+306 
-312 KELLED
+312 
-318 IIIQYTVKD
+318 TV
-327 ILNPKHFKMIAK
+327 
-339 KCLEIQQA
+339 
-347 DNKINDILLMLKKQ
+347 
-361 LTATKTKINNIMNA
+361 KTKIA
-375 IEAGIITTSTKDR
+375 FGCPAKEG
-388 LEQLEQEKYKLE
+388 
-400 LEISTQQLNSNRLLS
+400 S
-415 EKQIIYMLNVFY
+415 E
-427 NKRVDVS
+427 
-434 FYNQIIDCFI
+434 
-444 YKIYI
+444 
-449 YSDKICIVYNLNNS
+449 
-463 DKDVTYSDINEL
+463 
-475 YKSSHLNSCGSPLGE
+475 SSHGSPLGE

-524 GQEVEDNWNKL
+524 GQEAEDNWNKL

-543 PEKKALWDKYF
+543 PEKKELWDKYF

-583 NMINRLAKIMP
+583 NMINRLARIMP

>member
-1 MLKTVI
+1 MNIEQKSVNAIRVLAADTVQKANSGHPGMPLGSAAMAYELWANHLTHNPKNPKWVNRDRFI
-7 YARYSSDKQN
+7 LSAGHASSLLYSLLHLFGYGLTIEDMKNFRQDNSLTPGHPEYGHTVGVEATTGPLGAGMGMAVGMAMAQAHMAATFNTEDYNIIDHYTFVLGGDGCMEEGISSEAFSLAGTLGLSKLIVLYDSN
-17 EQSIEGQIHE
+17 NITIEGNTDLAFTEDVNKRMEAFGFQTLTVEDGNNLEEISKAIE
-27 CEQFAKTHDMV
+27 LAK
-38 IIKHYIDRALSGK
+38 AEK
-51 TDDRPSFLQMI
+51 TKPSFI
-62 KDSSSGLFDA
+62 
-72 ILVYKTDRFARNRY
+72 
-86 DSAVYKAKLKKN
+86 
-98 GIKIFYAKENIPD
+98 
-111 GPEGIILESMLEGFA
+111 
-126 EYYSAELSQKV
+126 
-137 KRGIKENIRK
+137 
-147 GLSFGGA
+147 
-154 CPFGYKIVNK
+154 
-164 KYVIDDEQAPYVKK
+164 
-178 IFEDYA
+178 
-184 KGRRAIDIFNELNT
+184 
-198 LPNYAGK
+198 
-205 GRKWNRSSLN
+205 
-215 RMLTNKKYIGIYE
+215 
-228 LEDVCVKDAI
+228 
-238 PPIID
+238 
-243 EALFNKVQSRIL
+243 
-255 FNRRHTTRAKVNYL
+255 
-269 LSGKLFCGL
+269 
-278 CEHSMTGKTGTSKT
+278 
-292 KVKYHYYVCSNRHC
+292 
-306 KQKKYR
+306 
-312 KELLED
+312 
-318 IIIQYTVKD
+318 TV
-327 ILNPKHFKMIAK
+327 
-339 KCLEIQQA
+339 
-347 DNKINDILLMLKKQ
+347 
-361 LTATKTKINNIMNA
+361 KTKIA
-375 IEAGIITTSTKDR
+375 FGCPAKEG
-388 LEQLEQEKYKLE
+388 
-400 LEISTQQLNSNRLLS
+400 S
-415 EKQIIYMLNVFY
+415 E
-427 NKRVDVS
+427 
-434 FYNQIIDCFI
+434 
-444 YKIYI
+444 
-449 YSDKICIVYNLNNS
+449 
-463 DKDVTYSDINEL
+463 
-475 YKSSHLNSCGSPLGE
+475 SSHGSPLGE

-524 GQEVEDNWNKL
+524 GQEAEDNWNKL

-543 PEKKALWDKYF
+543 PEKKELWDKYF

-583 NMINRLAKIMP
+583 NMINFLAKIMP

>member
-1 MLKTVI
+1 MNIEQKSVNAIRVLAADTVQKANSGHPGMPLGSAAMAYELWANHLTHNPKNPKWVNRDRFI
-7 YARYSSDKQN
+7 LSAGHASSLLYSLLHLFGYGLTIEDMKNFRQDNSLTPGHPEYGHTVGVEATTGPLGAGMGMAVGMAMAQAHMAATFNTEDYNIIDHYTFVLGGDGCMEEGISSEAFSLAGTLGLSKLIVLYDSN
-17 EQSIEGQIHE
+17 NITIEGNTDLAFTEDVNKRMEAFGFHTLTVEDGNNLEEISKAIE
-27 CEQFAKTHDMV
+27 LAK
-38 IIKHYIDRALSGK
+38 SEK
-51 TDDRPSFLQMI
+51 TKPSFI
-62 KDSSSGLFDA
+62 
-72 ILVYKTDRFARNRY
+72 
-86 DSAVYKAKLKKN
+86 
-98 GIKIFYAKENIPD
+98 
-111 GPEGIILESMLEGFA
+111 
-126 EYYSAELSQKV
+126 
-137 KRGIKENIRK
+137 
-147 GLSFGGA
+147 
-154 CPFGYKIVNK
+154 
-164 KYVIDDEQAPYVKK
+164 
-178 IFEDYA
+178 
-184 KGRRAIDIFNELNT
+184 
-198 LPNYAGK
+198 
-205 GRKWNRSSLN
+205 
-215 RMLTNKKYIGIYE
+215 
-228 LEDVCVKDAI
+228 
-238 PPIID
+238 
-243 EALFNKVQSRIL
+243 
-255 FNRRHTTRAKVNYL
+255 
-269 LSGKLFCGL
+269 
-278 CEHSMTGKTGTSKT
+278 
-292 KVKYHYYVCSNRHC
+292 
-306 KQKKYR
+306 
-312 KELLED
+312 
-318 IIIQYTVKD
+318 TV
-327 ILNPKHFKMIAK
+327 
-339 KCLEIQQA
+339 
-347 DNKINDILLMLKKQ
+347 
-361 LTATKTKINNIMNA
+361 KTKIA
-375 IEAGIITTSTKDR
+375 FGCPAKEG
-388 LEQLEQEKYKLE
+388 
-400 LEISTQQLNSNRLLS
+400 S
-415 EKQIIYMLNVFY
+415 E
-427 NKRVDVS
+427 
-434 FYNQIIDCFI
+434 
-444 YKIYI
+444 
-449 YSDKICIVYNLNNS
+449 
-463 DKDVTYSDINEL
+463 
-475 YKSSHLNSCGSPLGE
+475 SSHGSPLGE

-524 GQEVEDNWNKL
+524 GQEAEDNWNKL

-543 PEKKALWDKYF
+543 PEKKELWDKYF

-781 SLAVD
+781 SLAVE

>member
-1 MLKTVI
+1 MNIEQKSVNAIRVLAADTVQKANSGHPGMPLGNAAMAYELWANHLTHNPKNPKWVNRDRFI
-7 YARYSSDKQN
+7 LSAGHASSLLYSLLHLFGYGLTIEDMKNFRQDNSLTPGHPEYGHTVGVEATTGPLGAGMGMAVGMAMAQAHMAATFNTEDYNIIDHYTFVLGGDGCMEEGISSEAFSLAGTLGLSKLIVLYDSN
-17 EQSIEGQIHE
+17 NITIEGNTDLAFTEDVNKRMEAFGFQTLTVEDGNNLEEISKAIE
-27 CEQFAKTHDMV
+27 LAK
-38 IIKHYIDRALSGK
+38 AEK
-51 TDDRPSFLQMI
+51 TKPSFI
-62 KDSSSGLFDA
+62 
-72 ILVYKTDRFARNRY
+72 
-86 DSAVYKAKLKKN
+86 
-98 GIKIFYAKENIPD
+98 
-111 GPEGIILESMLEGFA
+111 
-126 EYYSAELSQKV
+126 
-137 KRGIKENIRK
+137 
-147 GLSFGGA
+147 
-154 CPFGYKIVNK
+154 
-164 KYVIDDEQAPYVKK
+164 
-178 IFEDYA
+178 
-184 KGRRAIDIFNELNT
+184 
-198 LPNYAGK
+198 
-205 GRKWNRSSLN
+205 
-215 RMLTNKKYIGIYE
+215 
-228 LEDVCVKDAI
+228 
-238 PPIID
+238 
-243 EALFNKVQSRIL
+243 
-255 FNRRHTTRAKVNYL
+255 
-269 LSGKLFCGL
+269 
-278 CEHSMTGKTGTSKT
+278 
-292 KVKYHYYVCSNRHC
+292 
-306 KQKKYR
+306 
-312 KELLED
+312 
-318 IIIQYTVKD
+318 TV
-327 ILNPKHFKMIAK
+327 
-339 KCLEIQQA
+339 
-347 DNKINDILLMLKKQ
+347 
-361 LTATKTKINNIMNA
+361 KTKIA
-375 IEAGIITTSTKDR
+375 FGCPAKEG
-388 LEQLEQEKYKLE
+388 
-400 LEISTQQLNSNRLLS
+400 S
-415 EKQIIYMLNVFY
+415 E
-427 NKRVDVS
+427 
-434 FYNQIIDCFI
+434 
-444 YKIYI
+444 
-449 YSDKICIVYNLNNS
+449 
-463 DKDVTYSDINEL
+463 
-475 YKSSHLNSCGSPLGE
+475 SSHGSPLGE

-554 AVIDDEKLLNCDE
+554 VVIDDEKLLNCDE

>member
-1 MLKTVI
+1 MNIEQKSVNAIRVLAADTVQKANSGHPGMPLGSAAMAYELWANHLTHNPKNPKWVNRDRFI
-7 YARYSSDKQN
+7 LSAGHASSLLYSLLHLFGYGLTIEDMKNFRQDNSLTPGHPEYGHTVGVEATTGPLGAGMGMAVGMAMAQAHMAATFNTEDYNVIDHYTFVLGGDGCMEEGISSEAFSLAGTLGLSKLIVLYDSN
-17 EQSIEGQIHE
+17 NITIEGNTDLAFTEDVNKRMEAFGFQTLTVEDGNNLEEISKAIE
-27 CEQFAKTHDMV
+27 LAK
-38 IIKHYIDRALSGK
+38 AEK
-51 TDDRPSFLQMI
+51 TKPSFI
-62 KDSSSGLFDA
+62 
-72 ILVYKTDRFARNRY
+72 
-86 DSAVYKAKLKKN
+86 
-98 GIKIFYAKENIPD
+98 
-111 GPEGIILESMLEGFA
+111 
-126 EYYSAELSQKV
+126 
-137 KRGIKENIRK
+137 
-147 GLSFGGA
+147 
-154 CPFGYKIVNK
+154 
-164 KYVIDDEQAPYVKK
+164 
-178 IFEDYA
+178 
-184 KGRRAIDIFNELNT
+184 
-198 LPNYAGK
+198 
-205 GRKWNRSSLN
+205 
-215 RMLTNKKYIGIYE
+215 
-228 LEDVCVKDAI
+228 
-238 PPIID
+238 
-243 EALFNKVQSRIL
+243 
-255 FNRRHTTRAKVNYL
+255 
-269 LSGKLFCGL
+269 
-278 CEHSMTGKTGTSKT
+278 
-292 KVKYHYYVCSNRHC
+292 
-306 KQKKYR
+306 
-312 KELLED
+312 
-318 IIIQYTVKD
+318 TV
-327 ILNPKHFKMIAK
+327 
-339 KCLEIQQA
+339 
-347 DNKINDILLMLKKQ
+347 
-361 LTATKTKINNIMNA
+361 KTKIA
-375 IEAGIITTSTKDR
+375 FGCPAKEG
-388 LEQLEQEKYKLE
+388 
-400 LEISTQQLNSNRLLS
+400 S
-415 EKQIIYMLNVFY
+415 E
-427 NKRVDVS
+427 
-434 FYNQIIDCFI
+434 
-444 YKIYI
+444 
-449 YSDKICIVYNLNNS
+449 
-463 DKDVTYSDINEL
+463 
-475 YKSSHLNSCGSPLGE
+475 SSHGSPLGE

-524 GQEVEDNWNKL
+524 GQEAEDNWNKL

-543 PEKKALWDKYF
+543 PEKKELWDKYF

-651 FVGTF
+651 FVSTF

-692 PTHEPIEQLAMLRAM
+692 PTHEPIEQLAMLRAI

-712 FRPADAT
+712 FRPADAI

-864 FKKYGFTVENVVNKA
+864 FKKYGFTVENVVNIA

>member
-1 MLKTVI
+1 MNIEQKSVNAIRVLAADTVQKANSGHPGMPLGSAAMAYELWANHLTHNPKNPKWVNRDRFI
-7 YARYSSDKQN
+7 LSAGHASSLLYSLLHLFGYGLTIEDMKNFRQDNSLTPGHPEYGHTVGVEATTGPLGAGMGMAVGMAMAQAHMAATFNTEDYNIIDHYTFVLGGDGCMEEGISSEAFSLAGTLGLSKLIVLYDSN
-17 EQSIEGQIHE
+17 NITIEGNTDLAFTEDVNKRMEAFGFQTLTVEDGNNLEEISKAIE
-27 CEQFAKTHDMV
+27 LAK
-38 IIKHYIDRALSGK
+38 AEK
-51 TDDRPSFLQMI
+51 TKPSFI
-62 KDSSSGLFDA
+62 
-72 ILVYKTDRFARNRY
+72 
-86 DSAVYKAKLKKN
+86 
-98 GIKIFYAKENIPD
+98 
-111 GPEGIILESMLEGFA
+111 
-126 EYYSAELSQKV
+126 
-137 KRGIKENIRK
+137 
-147 GLSFGGA
+147 
-154 CPFGYKIVNK
+154 
-164 KYVIDDEQAPYVKK
+164 
-178 IFEDYA
+178 
-184 KGRRAIDIFNELNT
+184 
-198 LPNYAGK
+198 
-205 GRKWNRSSLN
+205 
-215 RMLTNKKYIGIYE
+215 
-228 LEDVCVKDAI
+228 
-238 PPIID
+238 
-243 EALFNKVQSRIL
+243 
-255 FNRRHTTRAKVNYL
+255 
-269 LSGKLFCGL
+269 
-278 CEHSMTGKTGTSKT
+278 
-292 KVKYHYYVCSNRHC
+292 
-306 KQKKYR
+306 
-312 KELLED
+312 
-318 IIIQYTVKD
+318 TV
-327 ILNPKHFKMIAK
+327 
-339 KCLEIQQA
+339 
-347 DNKINDILLMLKKQ
+347 
-361 LTATKTKINNIMNA
+361 KTKIA
-375 IEAGIITTSTKDR
+375 FGCPAKEG
-388 LEQLEQEKYKLE
+388 
-400 LEISTQQLNSNRLLS
+400 S
-415 EKQIIYMLNVFY
+415 E
-427 NKRVDVS
+427 
-434 FYNQIIDCFI
+434 
-444 YKIYI
+444 
-449 YSDKICIVYNLNNS
+449 
-463 DKDVTYSDINEL
+463 
-475 YKSSHLNSCGSPLGE
+475 SSHGSPLGE

-524 GQEVEDNWNKL
+524 GQEAEDNWNKL

-864 FKKYGFTVENVVNKA
+864 FKKYGFTVENIVNKA

>member
-1 MLKTVI
+1 MNIEQKSVNAIRVLAADTVQKANSGHPGMPLGSAAMAYELWANHLTHNPKNPKWVNRDRFI
-7 YARYSSDKQN
+7 LSAGHASSLLYSLLHLFGYGLTIEDMKNFRQDNSLTPGHPEYGHTVGVEATTGPLGAGMGMAVGMAMAQAHMAATFNTEDYNIIDHYTFVLGGDGCMEEGISSEAFSLAGTLGLSKLIVLYDSN
-17 EQSIEGQIHE
+17 NITIEGNTDLAFTEDVNKRMEAFGFQTLTVEDGNNLEEISKAIE
-27 CEQFAKTHDMV
+27 LAK
-38 IIKHYIDRALSGK
+38 AEK
-51 TDDRPSFLQMI
+51 TKPSFI
-62 KDSSSGLFDA
+62 
-72 ILVYKTDRFARNRY
+72 
-86 DSAVYKAKLKKN
+86 
-98 GIKIFYAKENIPD
+98 
-111 GPEGIILESMLEGFA
+111 
-126 EYYSAELSQKV
+126 
-137 KRGIKENIRK
+137 
-147 GLSFGGA
+147 
-154 CPFGYKIVNK
+154 
-164 KYVIDDEQAPYVKK
+164 
-178 IFEDYA
+178 
-184 KGRRAIDIFNELNT
+184 
-198 LPNYAGK
+198 
-205 GRKWNRSSLN
+205 
-215 RMLTNKKYIGIYE
+215 
-228 LEDVCVKDAI
+228 
-238 PPIID
+238 
-243 EALFNKVQSRIL
+243 
-255 FNRRHTTRAKVNYL
+255 
-269 LSGKLFCGL
+269 
-278 CEHSMTGKTGTSKT
+278 
-292 KVKYHYYVCSNRHC
+292 
-306 KQKKYR
+306 
-312 KELLED
+312 
-318 IIIQYTVKD
+318 TV
-327 ILNPKHFKMIAK
+327 
-339 KCLEIQQA
+339 
-347 DNKINDILLMLKKQ
+347 
-361 LTATKTKINNIMNA
+361 KTKIA
-375 IEAGIITTSTKDR
+375 FGCPAKEG
-388 LEQLEQEKYKLE
+388 
-400 LEISTQQLNSNRLLS
+400 S
-415 EKQIIYMLNVFY
+415 E
-427 NKRVDVS
+427 
-434 FYNQIIDCFI
+434 
-444 YKIYI
+444 
-449 YSDKICIVYNLNNS
+449 
-463 DKDVTYSDINEL
+463 
-475 YKSSHLNSCGSPLGE
+475 SSHGSPLGE

-524 GQEVEDNWNKL
+524 GQEAEDNWNKL

-864 FKKYGFTVENVVNKA
+864 FKKYGFTVENIVNKA
-879 LSMLK
+879 LSMFK

>member
-1 MLKTVI
+1 MNIEQKSVNAIRVLAADTVQKANSGHPGMPLGSAAMAYELWANHLTHNPKNPKWVNRDRFI
-7 YARYSSDKQN
+7 LSAGHASSLLYSLLHLFGYGLTIEDMKNFRQDNSLTPGHPEYGHTVGVEATTGPLGAGMGMAVGMAMAQAHMAATFNTEDYNVIDHYTFVLGGDGCMEEGISSEAFSLAGTLGLSKLIVLYDSN
-17 EQSIEGQIHE
+17 NITIEGNTDLAFTEDVNKRMEAFGFQTLTVEDGNNLEEISKAIE
-27 CEQFAKTHDMV
+27 LAK
-38 IIKHYIDRALSGK
+38 AEK
-51 TDDRPSFLQMI
+51 TKPSFI
-62 KDSSSGLFDA
+62 
-72 ILVYKTDRFARNRY
+72 
-86 DSAVYKAKLKKN
+86 
-98 GIKIFYAKENIPD
+98 
-111 GPEGIILESMLEGFA
+111 
-126 EYYSAELSQKV
+126 
-137 KRGIKENIRK
+137 
-147 GLSFGGA
+147 
-154 CPFGYKIVNK
+154 
-164 KYVIDDEQAPYVKK
+164 
-178 IFEDYA
+178 
-184 KGRRAIDIFNELNT
+184 
-198 LPNYAGK
+198 
-205 GRKWNRSSLN
+205 
-215 RMLTNKKYIGIYE
+215 
-228 LEDVCVKDAI
+228 
-238 PPIID
+238 
-243 EALFNKVQSRIL
+243 
-255 FNRRHTTRAKVNYL
+255 
-269 LSGKLFCGL
+269 
-278 CEHSMTGKTGTSKT
+278 
-292 KVKYHYYVCSNRHC
+292 
-306 KQKKYR
+306 
-312 KELLED
+312 
-318 IIIQYTVKD
+318 TV
-327 ILNPKHFKMIAK
+327 
-339 KCLEIQQA
+339 
-347 DNKINDILLMLKKQ
+347 
-361 LTATKTKINNIMNA
+361 KTKIA
-375 IEAGIITTSTKDR
+375 FGCPAKEG
-388 LEQLEQEKYKLE
+388 
-400 LEISTQQLNSNRLLS
+400 S
-415 EKQIIYMLNVFY
+415 E
-427 NKRVDVS
+427 
-434 FYNQIIDCFI
+434 
-444 YKIYI
+444 
-449 YSDKICIVYNLNNS
+449 
-463 DKDVTYSDINEL
+463 
-475 YKSSHLNSCGSPLGE
+475 SSHGSPLGE

-524 GQEVEDNWNKL
+524 GQEAEDNWNKL

-543 PEKKALWDKYF
+543 PEKKELWDKYF

-567 FWSYEDKPQA
+567 LWSYEDKPQA

-781 SLAVD
+781 SLAVE

>member
-1 MLKTVI
+1 MNIEQKSVNAIRVLAADTVQKANSGHPGMPLGSAAMAYELWANHLTHNPKNPKWVNRDRFI
-7 YARYSSDKQN
+7 LSAGHASSLLYSLLHLFGYGLTIEDMKNFRQDNSLTPGHPEYGHTVGVEATTGPLGAGMGMAVGMAMAQAHMAATFNTEDYNIIDHYTFVLGGDGCMEEGISSEAFSLAGTLGLSKLIVLYDSN
-17 EQSIEGQIHE
+17 NITIEGNTDLAFTEDVNKRMEAFGFQTLTVEDGNNLEEISKAIE
-27 CEQFAKTHDMV
+27 LAK
-38 IIKHYIDRALSGK
+38 AEK
-51 TDDRPSFLQMI
+51 TKPSFI
-62 KDSSSGLFDA
+62 
-72 ILVYKTDRFARNRY
+72 
-86 DSAVYKAKLKKN
+86 
-98 GIKIFYAKENIPD
+98 
-111 GPEGIILESMLEGFA
+111 
-126 EYYSAELSQKV
+126 
-137 KRGIKENIRK
+137 
-147 GLSFGGA
+147 
-154 CPFGYKIVNK
+154 
-164 KYVIDDEQAPYVKK
+164 
-178 IFEDYA
+178 
-184 KGRRAIDIFNELNT
+184 
-198 LPNYAGK
+198 
-205 GRKWNRSSLN
+205 
-215 RMLTNKKYIGIYE
+215 
-228 LEDVCVKDAI
+228 
-238 PPIID
+238 
-243 EALFNKVQSRIL
+243 
-255 FNRRHTTRAKVNYL
+255 
-269 LSGKLFCGL
+269 
-278 CEHSMTGKTGTSKT
+278 
-292 KVKYHYYVCSNRHC
+292 
-306 KQKKYR
+306 
-312 KELLED
+312 
-318 IIIQYTVKD
+318 TV
-327 ILNPKHFKMIAK
+327 
-339 KCLEIQQA
+339 
-347 DNKINDILLMLKKQ
+347 
-361 LTATKTKINNIMNA
+361 KTKIA
-375 IEAGIITTSTKDR
+375 FGCPAKEG
-388 LEQLEQEKYKLE
+388 
-400 LEISTQQLNSNRLLS
+400 S
-415 EKQIIYMLNVFY
+415 E
-427 NKRVDVS
+427 
-434 FYNQIIDCFI
+434 
-444 YKIYI
+444 
-449 YSDKICIVYNLNNS
+449 
-463 DKDVTYSDINEL
+463 
-475 YKSSHLNSCGSPLGE
+475 SSHGSPLGE

-524 GQEVEDNWNKL
+524 GQEAEDNWNKL

-712 FRPADAT
+712 FRPADT
-719 ETAAAWYSAITSKN
+719 IETAAAWYSAITSKN

>member
-1 MLKTVI
+1 MNIEQKSVNAIRVLAADTVQKANSGHPGMPLGSAAMAYELWANHLTHNPKNPKWVNRDRFI
-7 YARYSSDKQN
+7 LSAGHASSLLYSLLHLFGYGLTIEDMKNFRQDNSLTPGHPEYGHTVGVEATTGPLGAGMGMAVGMAMAQAHMAATFNTEDYNIIDHYTFVLGGDGCMEEGISSEAFSLAGTLGLSKLIVLYDSN
-17 EQSIEGQIHE
+17 NITIEGNTDLAFTEDVNKRMEAFGFQTLTVEDGNNLEEISKAIE
-27 CEQFAKTHDMV
+27 LAK
-38 IIKHYIDRALSGK
+38 SEK
-51 TDDRPSFLQMI
+51 TKPSFI
-62 KDSSSGLFDA
+62 
-72 ILVYKTDRFARNRY
+72 
-86 DSAVYKAKLKKN
+86 
-98 GIKIFYAKENIPD
+98 
-111 GPEGIILESMLEGFA
+111 
-126 EYYSAELSQKV
+126 
-137 KRGIKENIRK
+137 
-147 GLSFGGA
+147 
-154 CPFGYKIVNK
+154 
-164 KYVIDDEQAPYVKK
+164 
-178 IFEDYA
+178 
-184 KGRRAIDIFNELNT
+184 
-198 LPNYAGK
+198 
-205 GRKWNRSSLN
+205 
-215 RMLTNKKYIGIYE
+215 
-228 LEDVCVKDAI
+228 
-238 PPIID
+238 
-243 EALFNKVQSRIL
+243 
-255 FNRRHTTRAKVNYL
+255 
-269 LSGKLFCGL
+269 
-278 CEHSMTGKTGTSKT
+278 
-292 KVKYHYYVCSNRHC
+292 
-306 KQKKYR
+306 
-312 KELLED
+312 
-318 IIIQYTVKD
+318 TV
-327 ILNPKHFKMIAK
+327 
-339 KCLEIQQA
+339 
-347 DNKINDILLMLKKQ
+347 
-361 LTATKTKINNIMNA
+361 KTKIA
-375 IEAGIITTSTKDR
+375 FGCPAKEG
-388 LEQLEQEKYKLE
+388 
-400 LEISTQQLNSNRLLS
+400 S
-415 EKQIIYMLNVFY
+415 E
-427 NKRVDVS
+427 
-434 FYNQIIDCFI
+434 
-444 YKIYI
+444 
-449 YSDKICIVYNLNNS
+449 
-463 DKDVTYSDINEL
+463 
-475 YKSSHLNSCGSPLGE
+475 SSHGSPLGE

-524 GQEVEDNWNKL
+524 GKEAEDNWNKL

-543 PEKKALWDKYF
+543 PEKKELWDKYF

-781 SLAVD
+781 SLAVE

-800 VSMPCM
+800 VSMLCM

>member
-1 MLKTVI
+1 MNIEQKSVNAIRVLAADTVQKANSGHPGMPLGSAAMAYELWANHLTHNPKNPKWVNRDRFI
-7 YARYSSDKQN
+7 LSAGHASSLLYSLLHLFRYGLTIEDMKNFRQDNSLTPGHPEYGHTVGVEATTGPLGAGMGMAVGMAMAQAHMAATFNTEDYNVIDHYTFVLGGDGCMEEGISSEAFSLAGTLGLSKLIVLYDSN
-17 EQSIEGQIHE
+17 NITIEGNTDLAFTEDVNKRMEAFGFQTLTVEDGNNLEEISKAIE
-27 CEQFAKTHDMV
+27 LAK
-38 IIKHYIDRALSGK
+38 AEK
-51 TDDRPSFLQMI
+51 TKPSFI
-62 KDSSSGLFDA
+62 
-72 ILVYKTDRFARNRY
+72 
-86 DSAVYKAKLKKN
+86 
-98 GIKIFYAKENIPD
+98 
-111 GPEGIILESMLEGFA
+111 
-126 EYYSAELSQKV
+126 
-137 KRGIKENIRK
+137 
-147 GLSFGGA
+147 
-154 CPFGYKIVNK
+154 
-164 KYVIDDEQAPYVKK
+164 
-178 IFEDYA
+178 
-184 KGRRAIDIFNELNT
+184 
-198 LPNYAGK
+198 
-205 GRKWNRSSLN
+205 
-215 RMLTNKKYIGIYE
+215 
-228 LEDVCVKDAI
+228 
-238 PPIID
+238 
-243 EALFNKVQSRIL
+243 
-255 FNRRHTTRAKVNYL
+255 
-269 LSGKLFCGL
+269 
-278 CEHSMTGKTGTSKT
+278 
-292 KVKYHYYVCSNRHC
+292 
-306 KQKKYR
+306 
-312 KELLED
+312 
-318 IIIQYTVKD
+318 TV
-327 ILNPKHFKMIAK
+327 
-339 KCLEIQQA
+339 
-347 DNKINDILLMLKKQ
+347 
-361 LTATKTKINNIMNA
+361 KTKIA
-375 IEAGIITTSTKDR
+375 FGCPAKEG
-388 LEQLEQEKYKLE
+388 
-400 LEISTQQLNSNRLLS
+400 S
-415 EKQIIYMLNVFY
+415 E
-427 NKRVDVS
+427 
-434 FYNQIIDCFI
+434 
-444 YKIYI
+444 
-449 YSDKICIVYNLNNS
+449 
-463 DKDVTYSDINEL
+463 
-475 YKSSHLNSCGSPLGE
+475 SSHGSPLGE

-524 GQEVEDNWNKL
+524 GQEAEDNWNKL

-712 FRPADAT
+712 FRPADAI

>member
-1 MLKTVI
+1 MNIEQKSVNAIRVLAADTVQKANSGHPGMPLGSAAMAYELWANHLTHNPKNPKWVNRDRFI
-7 YARYSSDKQN
+7 LSAGHASSLLYSLLHLFGYGLTIEDMKNFRQDNSLTPGHPEYGHTVGVEATTGPLGAGMGMAVGMAMAQAHMAATFNTEDYNIIDHYTFVLGGDGCMEEGISSEAFSLAGTLGLSKLIVLYDSN
-17 EQSIEGQIHE
+17 NITIEGNTDLAFTEDVNKRMEAFGFQTLTVEDGNNLEEISKAIE
-27 CEQFAKTHDMV
+27 LAK
-38 IIKHYIDRALSGK
+38 AEK
-51 TDDRPSFLQMI
+51 TKPSFI
-62 KDSSSGLFDA
+62 
-72 ILVYKTDRFARNRY
+72 
-86 DSAVYKAKLKKN
+86 
-98 GIKIFYAKENIPD
+98 
-111 GPEGIILESMLEGFA
+111 
-126 EYYSAELSQKV
+126 
-137 KRGIKENIRK
+137 
-147 GLSFGGA
+147 
-154 CPFGYKIVNK
+154 
-164 KYVIDDEQAPYVKK
+164 
-178 IFEDYA
+178 
-184 KGRRAIDIFNELNT
+184 
-198 LPNYAGK
+198 
-205 GRKWNRSSLN
+205 
-215 RMLTNKKYIGIYE
+215 
-228 LEDVCVKDAI
+228 
-238 PPIID
+238 
-243 EALFNKVQSRIL
+243 
-255 FNRRHTTRAKVNYL
+255 
-269 LSGKLFCGL
+269 
-278 CEHSMTGKTGTSKT
+278 
-292 KVKYHYYVCSNRHC
+292 
-306 KQKKYR
+306 
-312 KELLED
+312 
-318 IIIQYTVKD
+318 TV
-327 ILNPKHFKMIAK
+327 
-339 KCLEIQQA
+339 
-347 DNKINDILLMLKKQ
+347 
-361 LTATKTKINNIMNA
+361 KTKIA
-375 IEAGIITTSTKDR
+375 FGCPAKEG
-388 LEQLEQEKYKLE
+388 
-400 LEISTQQLNSNRLLS
+400 S
-415 EKQIIYMLNVFY
+415 E
-427 NKRVDVS
+427 
-434 FYNQIIDCFI
+434 
-444 YKIYI
+444 
-449 YSDKICIVYNLNNS
+449 
-463 DKDVTYSDINEL
+463 
-475 YKSSHLNSCGSPLGE
+475 SSHGSPLGE

-524 GQEVEDNWNKL
+524 GQEAEDNWNKL

-543 PEKKALWDKYF
+543 PEKKELWDKYF

-712 FRPADAT
+712 FRPADAI

-879 LSMLK
+879 LSILK

>member
-1 MLKTVI
+1 MNIEQKSVNAIRVLAADTVQKANSGHPGMPLGSAAMAYELWANHLTHNPKNPKWVNRDRFI
-7 YARYSSDKQN
+7 LSAGHASSLLYSLLHLFGYGLTIEDMKNFRQDNSLTPGHPEYGHTVGVEATTGPLGAGMGMAVGMAMAQAHMAATFNTEDYNIIDHYTFVLGGDGCMEEGISSEAFSLAGTLGLSKLIVLYDSN
-17 EQSIEGQIHE
+17 NITIEGNTDLAFTEDVNKRMEAFGFQTLTVEDGNNLEEISKAIE
-27 CEQFAKTHDMV
+27 MAK
-38 IIKHYIDRALSGK
+38 AEK
-51 TDDRPSFLQMI
+51 TKPSFI
-62 KDSSSGLFDA
+62 
-72 ILVYKTDRFARNRY
+72 
-86 DSAVYKAKLKKN
+86 
-98 GIKIFYAKENIPD
+98 
-111 GPEGIILESMLEGFA
+111 
-126 EYYSAELSQKV
+126 
-137 KRGIKENIRK
+137 
-147 GLSFGGA
+147 
-154 CPFGYKIVNK
+154 
-164 KYVIDDEQAPYVKK
+164 
-178 IFEDYA
+178 
-184 KGRRAIDIFNELNT
+184 
-198 LPNYAGK
+198 
-205 GRKWNRSSLN
+205 
-215 RMLTNKKYIGIYE
+215 
-228 LEDVCVKDAI
+228 
-238 PPIID
+238 
-243 EALFNKVQSRIL
+243 
-255 FNRRHTTRAKVNYL
+255 
-269 LSGKLFCGL
+269 
-278 CEHSMTGKTGTSKT
+278 
-292 KVKYHYYVCSNRHC
+292 
-306 KQKKYR
+306 
-312 KELLED
+312 
-318 IIIQYTVKD
+318 TV
-327 ILNPKHFKMIAK
+327 
-339 KCLEIQQA
+339 
-347 DNKINDILLMLKKQ
+347 
-361 LTATKTKINNIMNA
+361 KTKIA
-375 IEAGIITTSTKDR
+375 FGCPAKEG
-388 LEQLEQEKYKLE
+388 
-400 LEISTQQLNSNRLLS
+400 S
-415 EKQIIYMLNVFY
+415 E
-427 NKRVDVS
+427 
-434 FYNQIIDCFI
+434 
-444 YKIYI
+444 
-449 YSDKICIVYNLNNS
+449 
-463 DKDVTYSDINEL
+463 
-475 YKSSHLNSCGSPLGE
+475 SSHGSPLGE

-524 GQEVEDNWNKL
+524 GKEAEDNWNKL

-543 PEKKALWDKYF
+543 PEKKELWDKYF

-781 SLAVD
+781 SLAVE

-852 DTFGASAPANVL
+852 GTFGASAPANVL

>member
-1 MLKTVI
+1 MNIEQKSVNAIRVLAADTVQKANSGHPGMPLGSAAMAYELWVNHLTHNPKNPKWVNRDRFI
-7 YARYSSDKQN
+7 LSAGHASSLLYSLLHLFGYGLTIEDMKNFRQDNSLTPGHPEYGHTVGVEATTGPLGAGMGMAVGMAMAQAHMAATFNTEDYNIIDHYTFVLGGDGCMEEGISSEAFSLAGTLGLSKLIVLYDSN
-17 EQSIEGQIHE
+17 NITIEGNTDLAFTEDVNKRMEAFGFQTLTVEDGNNLEEISKAIE
-27 CEQFAKTHDMV
+27 LAK
-38 IIKHYIDRALSGK
+38 SEK
-51 TDDRPSFLQMI
+51 TKPSFI
-62 KDSSSGLFDA
+62 
-72 ILVYKTDRFARNRY
+72 
-86 DSAVYKAKLKKN
+86 
-98 GIKIFYAKENIPD
+98 
-111 GPEGIILESMLEGFA
+111 
-126 EYYSAELSQKV
+126 
-137 KRGIKENIRK
+137 
-147 GLSFGGA
+147 
-154 CPFGYKIVNK
+154 
-164 KYVIDDEQAPYVKK
+164 
-178 IFEDYA
+178 
-184 KGRRAIDIFNELNT
+184 
-198 LPNYAGK
+198 
-205 GRKWNRSSLN
+205 
-215 RMLTNKKYIGIYE
+215 
-228 LEDVCVKDAI
+228 
-238 PPIID
+238 
-243 EALFNKVQSRIL
+243 
-255 FNRRHTTRAKVNYL
+255 
-269 LSGKLFCGL
+269 
-278 CEHSMTGKTGTSKT
+278 
-292 KVKYHYYVCSNRHC
+292 
-306 KQKKYR
+306 
-312 KELLED
+312 
-318 IIIQYTVKD
+318 TV
-327 ILNPKHFKMIAK
+327 
-339 KCLEIQQA
+339 
-347 DNKINDILLMLKKQ
+347 
-361 LTATKTKINNIMNA
+361 KTKIA
-375 IEAGIITTSTKDR
+375 FGCPAKEG
-388 LEQLEQEKYKLE
+388 
-400 LEISTQQLNSNRLLS
+400 S
-415 EKQIIYMLNVFY
+415 E
-427 NKRVDVS
+427 
-434 FYNQIIDCFI
+434 
-444 YKIYI
+444 
-449 YSDKICIVYNLNNS
+449 
-463 DKDVTYSDINEL
+463 
-475 YKSSHLNSCGSPLGE
+475 SSHGSPLGE

-524 GQEVEDNWNKL
+524 GKEAEDNWNKL

>member
-1 MLKTVI
+1 MKNFRQDNSLTPGHPEYGHTVGVEATTGPLGAGMGMAVGMAMAQAHMAATFNTEDYNI
-7 YARYSSDKQN
+7 IDHYTFVLGGDGCMEEGISSEAFSLAGTLGLSKLIVLYDSN
-17 EQSIEGQIHE
+17 NITIEGNTDLAFTEDVNKRMEAFGFQTLTVEDGNNLEEISKAIE
-27 CEQFAKTHDMV
+27 LAK
-38 IIKHYIDRALSGK
+38 AEK
-51 TDDRPSFLQMI
+51 TKPSFI
-62 KDSSSGLFDA
+62 
-72 ILVYKTDRFARNRY
+72 
-86 DSAVYKAKLKKN
+86 
-98 GIKIFYAKENIPD
+98 
-111 GPEGIILESMLEGFA
+111 
-126 EYYSAELSQKV
+126 
-137 KRGIKENIRK
+137 
-147 GLSFGGA
+147 
-154 CPFGYKIVNK
+154 
-164 KYVIDDEQAPYVKK
+164 
-178 IFEDYA
+178 
-184 KGRRAIDIFNELNT
+184 
-198 LPNYAGK
+198 
-205 GRKWNRSSLN
+205 
-215 RMLTNKKYIGIYE
+215 
-228 LEDVCVKDAI
+228 
-238 PPIID
+238 
-243 EALFNKVQSRIL
+243 
-255 FNRRHTTRAKVNYL
+255 
-269 LSGKLFCGL
+269 
-278 CEHSMTGKTGTSKT
+278 
-292 KVKYHYYVCSNRHC
+292 
-306 KQKKYR
+306 
-312 KELLED
+312 
-318 IIIQYTVKD
+318 TV
-327 ILNPKHFKMIAK
+327 
-339 KCLEIQQA
+339 
-347 DNKINDILLMLKKQ
+347 
-361 LTATKTKINNIMNA
+361 KTKIA
-375 IEAGIITTSTKDR
+375 FGCPAKEG
-388 LEQLEQEKYKLE
+388 
-400 LEISTQQLNSNRLLS
+400 S
-415 EKQIIYMLNVFY
+415 E
-427 NKRVDVS
+427 
-434 FYNQIIDCFI
+434 
-444 YKIYI
+444 
-449 YSDKICIVYNLNNS
+449 
-463 DKDVTYSDINEL
+463 
-475 YKSSHLNSCGSPLGE
+475 SSHGSPLGE

-524 GQEVEDNWNKL
+524 GQEAEDNWNKL

-543 PEKKALWDKYF
+543 PEKKELWDKYF

>member
-1 MLKTVI
+1 MNIEQKSVNAIRVLAADTVQKANSGHPGMPLGSAAMAYELWANHLTHNPKNPKWVNRDRFI
-7 YARYSSDKQN
+7 LSAGHASSLLYSLLHLFGYGLTIEDMKNFRQDNSLTPGHPEYGHTVGVEATTGPLGAGMGMAVGMAMAQAHMAATFNTEDYNVIDHYTFVLGGDGCMEEGISSEAFSLAGTLGLSKLIVLYDSN
-17 EQSIEGQIHE
+17 NITIEGNTDLAFTEDVNKRMEAFGFQTLTVEDGNNLEEISKAIE
-27 CEQFAKTHDMV
+27 LAK
-38 IIKHYIDRALSGK
+38 SEK
-51 TDDRPSFLQMI
+51 TKPSFI
-62 KDSSSGLFDA
+62 
-72 ILVYKTDRFARNRY
+72 
-86 DSAVYKAKLKKN
+86 
-98 GIKIFYAKENIPD
+98 
-111 GPEGIILESMLEGFA
+111 
-126 EYYSAELSQKV
+126 
-137 KRGIKENIRK
+137 
-147 GLSFGGA
+147 
-154 CPFGYKIVNK
+154 
-164 KYVIDDEQAPYVKK
+164 
-178 IFEDYA
+178 
-184 KGRRAIDIFNELNT
+184 
-198 LPNYAGK
+198 
-205 GRKWNRSSLN
+205 
-215 RMLTNKKYIGIYE
+215 
-228 LEDVCVKDAI
+228 
-238 PPIID
+238 
-243 EALFNKVQSRIL
+243 
-255 FNRRHTTRAKVNYL
+255 
-269 LSGKLFCGL
+269 
-278 CEHSMTGKTGTSKT
+278 
-292 KVKYHYYVCSNRHC
+292 
-306 KQKKYR
+306 
-312 KELLED
+312 
-318 IIIQYTVKD
+318 TV
-327 ILNPKHFKMIAK
+327 
-339 KCLEIQQA
+339 
-347 DNKINDILLMLKKQ
+347 
-361 LTATKTKINNIMNA
+361 KTKIA
-375 IEAGIITTSTKDR
+375 FGCPAKEG
-388 LEQLEQEKYKLE
+388 
-400 LEISTQQLNSNRLLS
+400 S
-415 EKQIIYMLNVFY
+415 E
-427 NKRVDVS
+427 
-434 FYNQIIDCFI
+434 
-444 YKIYI
+444 
-449 YSDKICIVYNLNNS
+449 
-463 DKDVTYSDINEL
+463 
-475 YKSSHLNSCGSPLGE
+475 SSHGSPLGE

-524 GQEVEDNWNKL
+524 GQDAEDNWNKL

-543 PEKKALWDKYF
+543 PEKKELWDKYF

-692 PTHEPIEQLAMLRAM
+692 PTHEPIEQLAMLRVM

-750 SSKEALKGGYII
+750 SSKETLKGGYII

-781 SLAVD
+781 SLAVE

>member
-1 MLKTVI
+1 MNIEQKSVNAIRVLAADTVQKANSGHPGMPLGSAAMAYELWANHLTHNPKNPKWVNRDRFI
-7 YARYSSDKQN
+7 LSAGHASSLLYSLLHLFGYGLTIEDMKNFRQDNSLTPGHPEYGHTVGVEATTGPLGAGMGMAVGMAMAQAHMAATFNTEDYNIIDHYTFVLGGDGCMEEGISSEAFSLAGTLGLSKLIVLYDSN
-17 EQSIEGQIHE
+17 NITIEGNTDLAFTEDVNKRMEAFGFQTLTVEDGNNLEEISKAIE
-27 CEQFAKTHDMV
+27 LAK
-38 IIKHYIDRALSGK
+38 AEK
-51 TDDRPSFLQMI
+51 TKPSFI
-62 KDSSSGLFDA
+62 
-72 ILVYKTDRFARNRY
+72 
-86 DSAVYKAKLKKN
+86 
-98 GIKIFYAKENIPD
+98 
-111 GPEGIILESMLEGFA
+111 
-126 EYYSAELSQKV
+126 
-137 KRGIKENIRK
+137 
-147 GLSFGGA
+147 
-154 CPFGYKIVNK
+154 
-164 KYVIDDEQAPYVKK
+164 
-178 IFEDYA
+178 
-184 KGRRAIDIFNELNT
+184 
-198 LPNYAGK
+198 
-205 GRKWNRSSLN
+205 
-215 RMLTNKKYIGIYE
+215 
-228 LEDVCVKDAI
+228 
-238 PPIID
+238 
-243 EALFNKVQSRIL
+243 
-255 FNRRHTTRAKVNYL
+255 
-269 LSGKLFCGL
+269 
-278 CEHSMTGKTGTSKT
+278 
-292 KVKYHYYVCSNRHC
+292 
-306 KQKKYR
+306 
-312 KELLED
+312 
-318 IIIQYTVKD
+318 TV
-327 ILNPKHFKMIAK
+327 
-339 KCLEIQQA
+339 
-347 DNKINDILLMLKKQ
+347 
-361 LTATKTKINNIMNA
+361 KTKIA
-375 IEAGIITTSTKDR
+375 FGCPAKEG
-388 LEQLEQEKYKLE
+388 
-400 LEISTQQLNSNRLLS
+400 S
-415 EKQIIYMLNVFY
+415 E
-427 NKRVDVS
+427 
-434 FYNQIIDCFI
+434 
-444 YKIYI
+444 
-449 YSDKICIVYNLNNS
+449 
-463 DKDVTYSDINEL
+463 
-475 YKSSHLNSCGSPLGE
+475 SSHGSPLGE

-524 GQEVEDNWNKL
+524 GQEAEDNWNKL

-583 NMINRLAKIMP
+583 NMINFLAKIMP

-750 SSKEALKGGYII
+750 SSKETLKGGYII

-795 FDIRV
+795 FDVRV

-806 DIFEQQSDEYKEKIL
+806 DVFEQQSDEYKEKIL

>member
-1 MLKTVI
+1 MNIEQKSVNAIRVLAADTVQKANSGHPGMPLGSAAMAYELWANHLTHNPKNPKWVNRDRFI
-7 YARYSSDKQN
+7 LSAGHASSLLYSLLHLFGYGLTIEDMKNFRQDNSLTPGHPEYGHTVGVEATTGPLGAGMGMAVGMAMAQAHMAATFNTEDYNIIDHYTFVLGGDGCMEEGISSEAFSLAGTLGLSKLIVLYDSN
-17 EQSIEGQIHE
+17 NITIEGNTDLAFTEDVNKRMEAFGFQTLTVEDGNNLEEISKAIE
-27 CEQFAKTHDMV
+27 LAK
-38 IIKHYIDRALSGK
+38 AEK
-51 TDDRPSFLQMI
+51 TKPSFI
-62 KDSSSGLFDA
+62 
-72 ILVYKTDRFARNRY
+72 
-86 DSAVYKAKLKKN
+86 
-98 GIKIFYAKENIPD
+98 
-111 GPEGIILESMLEGFA
+111 
-126 EYYSAELSQKV
+126 
-137 KRGIKENIRK
+137 
-147 GLSFGGA
+147 
-154 CPFGYKIVNK
+154 
-164 KYVIDDEQAPYVKK
+164 
-178 IFEDYA
+178 
-184 KGRRAIDIFNELNT
+184 
-198 LPNYAGK
+198 
-205 GRKWNRSSLN
+205 
-215 RMLTNKKYIGIYE
+215 
-228 LEDVCVKDAI
+228 
-238 PPIID
+238 
-243 EALFNKVQSRIL
+243 
-255 FNRRHTTRAKVNYL
+255 
-269 LSGKLFCGL
+269 
-278 CEHSMTGKTGTSKT
+278 
-292 KVKYHYYVCSNRHC
+292 
-306 KQKKYR
+306 
-312 KELLED
+312 
-318 IIIQYTVKD
+318 TV
-327 ILNPKHFKMIAK
+327 
-339 KCLEIQQA
+339 
-347 DNKINDILLMLKKQ
+347 
-361 LTATKTKINNIMNA
+361 KTKIA
-375 IEAGIITTSTKDR
+375 FGCPAKEG
-388 LEQLEQEKYKLE
+388 
-400 LEISTQQLNSNRLLS
+400 S
-415 EKQIIYMLNVFY
+415 E
-427 NKRVDVS
+427 
-434 FYNQIIDCFI
+434 
-444 YKIYI
+444 
-449 YSDKICIVYNLNNS
+449 
-463 DKDVTYSDINEL
+463 
-475 YKSSHLNSCGSPLGE
+475 SSHGSPLGE

-505 EAFVIPQDVYDNF
+505 EAFVIPQDIYDNF

-524 GQEVEDNWNKL
+524 GQEAEDNWNKL